1 MYYHNNKPLPT
12 GRPFTIGEIQ
22 YPANWLTLA
31 TPQQKSALG
40 IVEVADP
47 ARYDE
52 RFYWS
57 INNPKALDDVDVV
70 DEEGN
75 PVYVQ
80 VYNAET
86 KSMVDTEERLV
97 TRGLKWQWKQQI
109 KDTAGKLLAET
120 DWMVI
125 RKLERSID
133 IPSDVA
139 TKRAAVLTEADRLET
154 AIDSAADIEA
164 FIEVVNNQNWNNE

>member
-1 MYYHNNKPLPT
+1 M
-12 GRPFTIGEIQ
+12 
-22 YPANWLTLA
+22 
-31 TPQQKSALG
+31 
-40 IVEVADP
+40 
-47 ARYDE
+47 
-52 RFYWS
+52 
-57 INNPKALDDVDVV
+57 DVV

-86 KSMVDTEERLV
+86 ESMVDTEERLV